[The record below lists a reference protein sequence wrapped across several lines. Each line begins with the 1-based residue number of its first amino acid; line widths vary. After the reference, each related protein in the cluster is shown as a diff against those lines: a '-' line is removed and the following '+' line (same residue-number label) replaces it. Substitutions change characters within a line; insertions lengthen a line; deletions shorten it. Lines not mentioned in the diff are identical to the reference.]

1 VLWQRDSVRL
11 NRTDDPE
18 EPWSSQV
25 SALFQQ
31 FNDYECDMLFIDTLA
46 NTFGG
51 NENSQQDANNYLA
64 AIRMFVNAG
73 APVVIVHHNTKE
85 GDDSRGSTV
94 FEGAVDTKVAVKE
107 SKGKV
112 HLYITQQKDGDPGFN
127 LNMRLK
133 VYDWTDNDRDFS
145 SVVLEENLA
154 PQLTSKQHEILGILE
169 AHGGLGLAELAEARG
184 TSKQAANDMLQRML
198 EVGLVIQ
205 DDDLVWHSTLEEL

>member
-1 VLWQRDSVRL
+1 
-11 NRTDDPE
+11 
-18 EPWSSQV
+18 
-25 SALFQQ
+25 
-31 FNDYECDMLFIDTLA
+31 
-46 NTFGG
+46 
-51 NENSQQDANNYLA
+51 
-64 AIRMFVNAG
+64 
-73 APVVIVHHNTKE
+73 
-85 GDDSRGSTV
+85 
-94 FEGAVDTKVAVKE
+94 VDTKVAVKE
-107 SKGKV
+107 SKGNV
-112 HLYITQQKDGDPGFN
+112 HLYITKQKDGDPGFN